1 MIRCWPHSC
10 CKPSVPLGM
19 EVVSVFHGALGL
31 NQKIHLWVET
41 KLPPAVLI
49 EDGFLWVFIFG
60 GNKEQLVF
68 HIPEDFY

>member
-1 MIRCWPHSC
+1 
-10 CKPSVPLGM
+10 
-19 EVVSVFHGALGL
+19 VVRIFHGVLFPRP
-31 NQKIHLWVET
+31 NQEILPWVEI

-49 EDGFLWVFIFG
+49 EDSFLRGFHLW